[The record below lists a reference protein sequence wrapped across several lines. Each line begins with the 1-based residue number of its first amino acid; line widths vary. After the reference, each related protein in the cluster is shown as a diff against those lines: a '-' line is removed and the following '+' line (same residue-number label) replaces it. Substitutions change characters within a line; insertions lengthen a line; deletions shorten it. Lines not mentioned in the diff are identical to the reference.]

1 MRRAAALVAA
11 LGAFL
16 TGCGGNGDPQTAAT
30 DVETRPANPTTPAG
44 YTVRTVKDEGF
55 ALALPRAWRSL
66 DAKHALAS
74 DTMKQFE
81 KANQRALTRHAVCFL
96 LL

>member
-55 ALALPRAWRSL
+55 ALALPGPGALSTRSML
-66 DAKHALAS
+66 LPV
-74 DTMKQFE
+74 
-81 KANQRALTRHAVCFL
+81 TR
-96 LL
+96 